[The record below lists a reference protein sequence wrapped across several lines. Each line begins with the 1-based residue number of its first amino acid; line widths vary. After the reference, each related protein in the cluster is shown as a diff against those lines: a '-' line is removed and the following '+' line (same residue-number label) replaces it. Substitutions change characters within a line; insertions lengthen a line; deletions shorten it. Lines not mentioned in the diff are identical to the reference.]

1 MTLTRQKRGETE
13 MNNQPINVILH
24 VSGKLGA
31 AERTSIAQTI
41 AAQPGV
47 CRAQPSPNAER
58 LILVDYDP
66 FATSAQ
72 GILGTVR
79 GRGVTA
85 HLVGL

>member
-1 MTLTRQKRGETE
+1 MS
-13 MNNQPINVILH
+13 NQQINVIVH
-24 VSGKLGA
+24 VAGELGA
-31 AERTSIAQTI
+31 AERASIAQTI

-47 CRAQPSPNAER
+47 SRAQPSPKAAR

-72 GILGTVR
+72 GILGSVR

>member
-1 MTLTRQKRGETE
+1 MS
-13 MNNQPINVILH
+13 NQQINVIVH
-24 VSGKLGA
+24 VAGELGG
-31 AERTSIAQTI
+31 AEGASIAQTI

-47 CRAQPSPNAER
+47 SRAQPSPKAAR

-72 GILGTVR
+72 GILGSVR

>member
-1 MTLTRQKRGETE
+1 MS
-13 MNNQPINVILH
+13 NQQINVIVH
-24 VSGKLGA
+24 VAGELGA
-31 AERTSIAQTI
+31 AERASITQTI

-47 CRAQPSPNAER
+47 SRAQPSPKAAR

-66 FATSAQ
+66 CETSAQ
-72 GILGTVR
+72 GILGSVR